1 MILILIINFVLPL
14 QKWIK
19 AEKKKIIFLKHQFD
33 RLHSLSLRSW
43 SFILYV
49 AFFFPKHLI
58 FPLHFEMSTWT
69 FYDCVRLPVVR
80 NTGFLYQTKSYTYA
94 TSVGKKRNWII
105 FNLLSEIKYQLWQ
118 LVVGYHVYICTL
130 LPTEFRLFASFYRFF
145 PWILYQSFSFS
156 FLSHSRV
163 NLALR
168 QLPESL

>member
-19 AEKKKIIFLKHQFD
+19 AEKKKSIWQTPFIVTEKLKF
-33 RLHSLSLRSW
+33 HSLCC
-43 SFILYV
+43 V
-49 AFFFPKHLI
+49 FFPKHLI

-118 LVVGYHVYICTL
+118 LVMGNHVYICTL
-130 LPTEFRLFASFYRFF
+130 LPTEFRLFARFYRFF
-145 PWILYQSFSFS
+145 PWILYQSFLFQ
-156 FLSHSRV
+156 SHSRV